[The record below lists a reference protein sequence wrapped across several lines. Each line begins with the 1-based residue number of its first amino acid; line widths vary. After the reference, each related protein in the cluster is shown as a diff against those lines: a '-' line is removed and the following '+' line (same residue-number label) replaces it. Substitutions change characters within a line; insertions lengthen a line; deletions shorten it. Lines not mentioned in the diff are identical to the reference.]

1 MKFEIITL
9 FPKMFESPFGESII
23 ARAIKNKL
31 VEVECHDMRQWAWNN
46 YGAVDD
52 RPFGGGVG
60 MLIRVDVVD
69 KAIKEISNNQFPI
82 SKNSRIILTS
92 ARGKRYTQKDAGR
105 LAKYDNV
112 IIICGHYEGFDE
124 RVSGLVDEEI
134 SIGDY
139 VLTGGE
145 IPAMVIIDSVARLKS
160 GVLGKDESSIEES
173 FSKGRKIEYPQYT
186 RPAEFN
192 GQKVPEVLLS
202 GDLKKIKE
210 WQKSPSAA
218 PHSPLKKGENN

>member
-1 MKFEIITL
+1 M
-9 FPKMFESPFGESII
+9 FPKMFESPFAESII
-23 ARAIKNKL
+23 ARAVKNKL
-31 VEVECHDMRQWAWNN
+31 VEIKCHDMRRWAWNN

-69 KAIKEISNNQFPI
+69 KALKEI
-82 SKNSRIILTS
+82 KRVGARIILTS
-92 ARGKRYTQKDAGR
+92 ARGKRYTQKDAKR

-145 IPAMVIIDSVARLKS
+145 IPAMVIIDSIARLKS
-160 GVLGKDESSIEES
+160 GVLGKDASSDEES
-173 FSKGRKIEYPQYT
+173 FSRGKEIEYPK
-186 RPAEFN
+186 RRN
-192 GQKVPEVLLS
+192 
-202 GDLKKIKE
+202 
-210 WQKSPSAA
+210 
-218 PHSPLKKGENN
+218 